1 MLYFLK
7 IMEFENLVIDMSLK
21 EISKIKVFKYFH
33 LYPCDNKIC
42 EMIGL

>member
-1 MLYFLK
+1 
-7 IMEFENLVIDMSLK
+7 MEFENLVIDMMSII

-42 EMIGL
+42 EMVRL